1 MKNKLKIDYFKE
13 NELNL
18 KHQSIK
24 VNTGDSCFYSP
35 DENIVIGGVFIKL
48 PFKIK

>member
-1 MKNKLKIDYFKE
+1 MKQLKIDYLKE

-24 VNTGDSCFYSP
+24 VKTGDSCFYSP
-35 DENIVIGGVFIKL
+35 DENIVIGGVFIKM
-48 PFKIK
+48 PFKTK